1 MTQLGK
7 KAGAHVCIM
16 FMFMPEWGRMSAA
29 LRADKCLLLSKN
41 WPRPS
46 ECVGVEI
53 VSSGSG

>member
-1 MTQLGK
+1 
-7 KAGAHVCIM
+7 M
-16 FMFMPEWGRMSAA
+16 FMFMPEWGRMSAAA

-53 VSSGSG
+53 VRSGSG